1 MLEGI
6 IAFLSTLIIDLISRT
21 GYFGIFFLMTIE
33 SALIPMPSEVT
44 MPFSGYLASTG
55 KFNFWWVV
63 IIGTI
68 ANLVGSVIIYLIGHW
83 GEDTFA
89 HQWIRK
95 YGKYILISEHELQKS
110 EKWFRDHGDKIV
122 FFSRVLPVV
131 RTYISLPAGAAH
143 MNFKRFCILTTL
155 GSFIWS
161 IFLTYIG
168 FVLGKNW
175 NSLHPYYQKF
185 EYIIVGGFFILGIYW
200 LWHKYKKVFKK

>member
-89 HQWIRK
+89 HQCIRK